1 MHQKANVHPDL
12 HSDSSLSNVKLRCKS
27 SLLSLRLL
35 QTKRRRTR
43 FCLWRGFSVWVFGVK
58 DLGCCHRILTAVVS
72 PVGLATTAVRS
83 EIFHMYLFNFRPGL
97 CFRSAITVQAC
108 ADALLIFHAQG

>member
-12 HSDSSLSNVKLRCKS
+12 HSDSSLSNVKLIAIAPLVANK
-27 SLLSLRLL
+27 
-35 QTKRRRTR
+35 KRRRTR